1 MYSYVHVNACVSVF
15 DSLCFTRLL
24 YVYVTQVHDDS
35 NHKIVVN
42 EDGFHSLIIYSTR
55 QYDSGLYTCIAR
67 NRGGEDRFQVTLNVT
82 GQQYNSA
89 HVYFDVIKNSEL
101 YYSLCTLLCI

>member
-1 MYSYVHVNACVSVF
+1 M
-15 DSLCFTRLL
+15 
-24 YVYVTQVHDDS
+24 
-35 NHKIVVN
+35 VN

-89 HVYFDVIKNSEL
+89 RV
-101 YYSLCTLLCI
+101 LLRQLGKVNFISICVL

>member
-24 YVYVTQVHDDS
+24 YVTQVHDDS

-89 HVYFDVIKNSEL
+89 RVL
-101 YYSLCTLLCI
+101 